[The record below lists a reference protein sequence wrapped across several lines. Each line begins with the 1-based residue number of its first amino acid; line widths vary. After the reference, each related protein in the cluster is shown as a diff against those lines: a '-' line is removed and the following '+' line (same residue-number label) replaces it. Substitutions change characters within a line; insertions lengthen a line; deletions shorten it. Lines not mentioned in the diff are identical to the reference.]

1 MREEGKDKFTAGHR
15 GKEGETCEVDCVS
28 EGGGDRERVST
39 QSDSSKY
46 IILIIEVLN
55 QHQHTVNI
63 MIDINAEV

>member
-1 MREEGKDKFTAGHR
+1 M
-15 GKEGETCEVDCVS
+15 S